1 VDLLLCGHH
10 YRISRAALRAIGAD
24 VYDQTGTLIRS
35 AAGEQT
41 PASRKP
47 VAAAA

>member
-10 YRISRAALRAIGAD
+10 YRVSRAALQAIGAD

>member
-10 YRISRAALRAIGAD
+10 YRASSAALQAIGAD
-24 VYDQTGTLIRS
+24 VYDQTGTLIPS
-35 AAGEQT
+35 VAGEQT
-41 PASRKP
+41 PASRTP